1 MFNLAWVF
9 CVCVCANL
17 DPANEALNI
26 FVAPARSARRISPS
40 WLCALLLFSLRFP
53 RSVVRLPSSS
63 SLSSPQWVRRVFA
76 PFAPFAVWGG
86 GVDFVHVQ
94 LRLRR
99 GRGKGGRTKLSQ
111 CVCCSCRAVHVQGAA
126 SGDCKFCLAHSKHT
140 HTQRNAHTHT
150 HRNAETKRH
159 TLEKANKQTNKHGT
173 QSSEDS
179 TSSASQANCV
189 RERWKR
195 EGREAGRWRHSC
207 HG

>member
-1 MFNLAWVF
+1 MRFVVVF
-9 CVCVCANL
+9 FTV
-17 DPANEALNI
+17 
-26 FVAPARSARRISPS
+26 PS
-40 WLCALLLFSLRFP
+40 I
-53 RSVVRLPSSS
+53 RLPSSS

-140 HTQRNAHTHT
+140 HTQRDAHTHT
-150 HRNAETKRH
+150 HTEMQRRRDTHSKKQ
-159 TLEKANKQTNKHGT
+159 TNKQTNM
-173 QSSEDS
+173 ER
-179 TSSASQANCV
+179 SQVKTAQV
-189 RERWKR
+189 QPARPTV
-195 EGREAGRWRHSC
+195 
-207 HG
+207 